1 MSARLS
7 ADGLIAEAI
16 SETGL
21 DDFGG
26 GPWRDGLNAVV
37 EALDVDAALNDI
49 GVATWTAT
57 LGSLLRSRLQV
68 EETFRRHPEIG
79 DETLPAPIWIV
90 GIPRTGTTA
99 LSSLLAQDPSLRAL
113 RTWEAVEPCPPPE
126 TATQFDDPRIEAIT
140 ERIDLMEQ
148 MEPDLTTM
156 HDADPVG
163 PTENH
168 DLHGMAFRT
177 QAFDGLARI
186 PAYYE
191 WWLSADLKPAFDYQ
205 RRTAKLLQWRC
216 PPNRWH
222 FKSPPDLFALDV
234 IRMAFPD
241 ARFVWTHRDPAQ
253 AVPSIASFE
262 AHLWRMGSDDIR
274 FTDVGPHL
282 LETWSEGTRRG
293 MAARKALP
301 DGVVFDL
308 SFAEFRRDQM
318 GVVARLYEWLGLD
331 LSGEV
336 VGRMRAWLDQHPQGR
351 HGRHAYT
358 LDDYGLTESSVR
370 TGMEHYTERFADYL

>member
-1 MSARLS
+1 MTPLSS

-16 SETGL
+16 AETGL

-26 GPWRDGLNAVV
+26 GPRRDGLDAVV
-37 EALDVDAALNDI
+37 EALDADAALNDI
-49 GVATWTAT
+49 GVLTWTAT
-57 LGSLLRSRLQV
+57 LGSLLRSRLLV

-79 DETLPAPIWIV
+79 DEPLPAPIWIV
-90 GIPRTGTTA
+90 GIPRTGPTA
-99 LSSLLAQDPSLRAL
+99 LSSLLAQDPILRGL

-126 TATQFDDPRIEAIT
+126 TATQFDDPRIERIT
-140 ERIDLMEQ
+140 QRIEMMEQ
-148 MEPDLTTM
+148 LDPDIITM

-177 QAFDGLARI
+177 QAFDGLARV

-191 WWLSADLKPAFDYQ
+191 WWLSADLRPAFEYQ
-205 RRTAKLLQWRC
+205 RRTAQLLQWRC

-234 IRMAFPD
+234 IRMVFPD
-241 ARFVWTHRDPAQ
+241 ARFVWTHRDPTQ
-253 AVPSIASFE
+253 AIPSISSFE

-282 LETWSEGTRRG
+282 LDTWAEGTRRG
-293 MAARKALP
+293 MVARSALP
-301 DGVVFDL
+301 DDIVFDM
-308 SFAEFRRDQM
+308 SFTEFRGDQM
-318 GVVARLYEWLGLD
+318 GVVVRLYEWLGLE
-331 LSGEV
+331 LSDEAAR
-336 VGRMRAWLDQHPQGR
+336 RMRAWLDENPQGR
-351 HGRHAYT
+351 HGRHSYS

-370 TGMEHYTERFADYL
+370 RAMEHYTERFADYL